1 MSHQVCSSEWMKLG
15 EAAFA
20 LGVSEITLR
29 RKVKGGKI
37 SHELRDGKY
46 YVMLQKDPETG
57 KYLEGTPE
65 NYVSTMMASGPKFD
79 EHRMI
84 ALQREIEMRDG
95 VIRNLKRR
103 VEDQETLIGFLE
115 QSLAS
120 VQTRR

>member
-1 MSHQVCSSEWMKLG
+1 MSQQVCPTEWMKLG

-29 RKVKGGKI
+29 RKVKGGRI

-46 YVMLQKDPETG
+46 YVLLQKDPETG
-57 KYLEGTPE
+57 KFLEGAPE
-65 NYVSTMMASGPKFD
+65 NYVSTMANSSQQFD
-79 EHRMI
+79 EQRLI

-95 VIRNLKRR
+95 VIRKLKRT

-115 QSLAS
+115 QSLS
-120 VQTRR
+120 SLQTRG

>member
-1 MSHQVCSSEWMKLG
+1 MKLG

-29 RKVKGGKI
+29 RKVKGGKV

-46 YVMLQKDPETG
+46 YVLLQRDPETG

-65 NYVSTMMASGPKFD
+65 NYVSTMAGASQQFD
-79 EHRMI
+79 EQRLI

-95 VIRNLKRR
+95 VIRKLRR
-103 VEDQETLIGFLE
+103 TVEDQETLIGFLE
-115 QSLAS
+115 QSLS
-120 VQTRR
+120 SLPTRR